1 MRSRWERLGLRGR
14 LTLAFGTIVVVAF
27 GLVFVT
33 VRAQMAHERT
43 VIGTEEKGEAH
54 EPGATQGERDESD
67 SGSPIEEAQHD
78 VEKTFLLFGAIA
90 LAAAL
95 LAGYLVSAR
104 AAAPLRRFAATAT
117 EIDAGD
123 LSPRIVADPSSAA
136 ELRTLADSFNLM
148 LDRLED
154 AFARQR
160 GFVSDASHELR
171 SPLTAI
177 RGQIEVLAR
186 EPEPDAAAVKRVEAV
201 ALTEL
206 ARVERLVEQMLA
218 LARLDEGVGPV
229 RHEVDAAVFLRE
241 SVSAA
246 PGSAD
251 ARRDRRRA
259 DRPRPRHGRPRDP
272 QPDRERA
279 ASRRARG
286 DRHRLLERRRRA
298 PTDRRRR
305 RRPGDRARRARAHLR
320 PLPPQRRCPRPQLP
334 AGPDSG
340 LAIARSIVEAHGGRI
355 WAEDSP
361 SRRRPGQLRAAGPAR
376 RIAKVRDV
384 SRPAK
389 GGPIGR
395 SQDRPMFDSHA
406 GTFSGPRHRV
416 ATRTAASPATPA

>member
-1 MRSRWERLGLRGR
+1 VRSRWERLGLRGR

-43 VIGTEEKGEAH
+43 VIGAEEEREAH
-54 EPGATQGERDESD
+54 EPGATQGERHESEG
-67 SGSPIEEAQHD
+67 GSPIEEAQHD
-78 VEKTFLLFGAIA
+78 VEKSFLLFGGIA

-104 AAAPLRRFAATAT
+104 AAAPLRRFAATAA

-123 LSPRIVADPSSAA
+123 LSPRILADPSSAA

-186 EPEPDAAAVKRVEAV
+186 EPEPDAAAVKRVEATTL
-201 ALTEL
+201 AEL

-229 RHEVDAAVFLRE
+229 RHEVDATVFLRE
-241 SVSAA
+241 SIAAA
-246 PGSAD
+246 PGAAATGAIAAGRID
-251 ARRDRRRA
+251 LDPDMVARVIRNLVENARRHA
-259 DRPRPRHGRPRDP
+259 GPEGTVTVSSSAEAGRLRVDVDDDGPGIA
-272 QPDRERA
+272 PDERERIFDRFHRSDA
-279 ASRRARG
+279 ARARSSG
-286 DRHRLLERRRRA
+286 
-298 PTDRRRR
+298 
-305 RRPGDRARRARAHLR
+305 G
-320 PLPPQRRCPRPQLP
+320 
-334 AGPDSG
+334 AGLG

-355 WAEDSP
+355 RAGESP
-361 SRRRPGQLRAAGPAR
+361 LGGARVSFELPGL
-376 RIAKVRDV
+376 RDV
-384 SRPAK
+384 PPK
-389 GGPIGR
+389 
-395 SQDRPMFDSHA
+395 
-406 GTFSGPRHRV
+406 
-416 ATRTAASPATPA
+416 